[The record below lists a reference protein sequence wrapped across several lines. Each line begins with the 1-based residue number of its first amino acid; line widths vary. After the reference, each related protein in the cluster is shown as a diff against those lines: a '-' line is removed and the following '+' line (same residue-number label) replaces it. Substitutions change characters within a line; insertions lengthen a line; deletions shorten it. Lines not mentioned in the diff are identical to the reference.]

1 MVHAEKVG
9 GVVFIFKSNEAIVI
23 AAVRLARDGV
33 ALVGDVV
40 TVSSGD

>member
-1 MVHAEKVG
+1 MLKKFVG
-9 GVVFIFKSNEAIVI
+9 SYLFFKAIVI
-23 AAVRLARDGV
+23 AAVSLARDGV